1 MNKYWVGVM
10 QGAAFGA
17 AVAATA
23 AAAAWPEPEYHV
35 EVVERHI
42 SPTWDEVKSVG
53 TPVIDS
59 LMNDGWLEESERQSD
74 CLFEYLQAHVGS
86 EITLERVVAAGLCTD
101 SQGGACKVIG
111 VDNE

>member
-1 MNKYWVGVM
+1 MNKYWVGVI

-17 AVAATA
+17 AVVATA
-23 AAAAWPEPEYHV
+23 AAAAWPEPEHHV
-35 EVVERHI
+35 EVIERQV
-42 SPTWDEVKSVG
+42 SPTWQELEAVE

-74 CLFEYLQAHVGS
+74 CLFEYLQAHVGW
-86 EITLERVVAAGLCTD
+86 EITLERVVAAGLWTD
-101 SQGGACKVIG
+101 SLGGACKVIG